1 MNILLTGATGYLGK
15 KLLPVLIN
23 DGHRVTCCV
32 RDASRF
38 VYPDNIEENVSV
50 AEIDF
55 LEPPE
60 EFLPGQRFDA
70 AYYLIHSMGSTID
83 DFEDLERQ
91 TAENFVAIADQ
102 LGIKQVIY
110 LGGFDN
116 NEKLSKHLSSRK
128 KVGVVLSKGKFQLTM
143 LKAGIIVGSGSASFE
158 IIRDLV
164 EKLPVMITPKWVLT
178 KTQPIA
184 VRDVIKFLTGVLMHP
199 ECMGKTFD
207 IAGPDVLSYKEML
220 LLFAKVRQLKRR
232 IFTIPVM
239 TPRLSSYWLY
249 FVTSTSYKL
258 AVNLVNSMK
267 VEVLSESDELK
278 HILQIEPLGYEESIA
293 LAFERIEQNEV
304 FSSWK
309 DALSSSSSKGD
320 LLNHVKVPE
329 YGCFKDKTQLNFSRP
344 TDEVIAN
351 IWSIGGNKGWYYA
364 TWLWNI
370 RGLLD
375 KMAGGVGLRRG
386 RTNETK
392 IHAGDSL
399 DFWRVLLADKKKG
412 KLLLF
417 AEMKLPGEAW
427 LEFNVTSDNCLTQ
440 TATFRPRGL
449 WGRIYWYMTKPFHL
463 FIFKGMATRIIN
475 AKARR

>member
-15 KLLPVLIN
+15 KLLPVLLN
-23 DGHRVTCCV
+23 NGHNVTCCV

-38 VYPDNIEENVSV
+38 SFSGSNQNNVSV

-55 LEPPE
+55 LKPPKK
-60 EFLPGQRFDA
+60 FLTDQTFDV
-70 AYYLIHSMGSTID
+70 AYYLIHSMGSVID
-83 DFEDLERQ
+83 DFEELERK
-91 TAENFVAIADQ
+91 TAENFAHLADQ
-102 LGIKQVIY
+102 LEVKQVIY

-116 NEKLSKHLSSRK
+116 NEKLSRHLSSRK
-128 KVGVVLSKGKFQLTM
+128 KVGEVLSQGNFQLTM

-178 KTQPIA
+178 RTQPIA
-184 VRDVIKFLTGVLMHP
+184 VRDIIKFLTGVLMHP

-207 IAGPDVLSYKEML
+207 ITGQDTLTYKEML
-220 LLFAKVRQLKRR
+220 LQFAKVRKLRR
-232 IFTIPVM
+232 YILTIPVM

-267 VEVLSESDELK
+267 VEVLAENND
-278 HILQIEPLGYEESIA
+278 LQKLLNIEPLGYQDAIR

-304 FSSWK
+304 WASWK
-309 DALSSSSSKGD
+309 DALSSSRAEGD
-320 LLNHVKVPE
+320 FSDHIRVPE
-329 YGCFKDKTQLNFSRP
+329 YGCFKDKT
-344 TDEVIAN
+344 VISFTKPPEKIIEN

-364 TWLWNI
+364 SWLWNI
-370 RGLLD
+370 RGFLD
-375 KMAGGVGLRRG
+375 KTAGGVGLRRG
-386 RTNETK
+386 RTNDTK

-399 DFWRVLLADKKKG
+399 DFWRVLMADKKQG

-427 LEFNVTSDNCLTQ
+427 LEFHVEDNKLTQ

-449 WGRIYWYMTKPFHL
+449 WGRLYWYMTKPFHL
-463 FIFKGMATRIIN
+463 FIFQGMAKRII
-475 AKARR
+475 KA